1 MEQGGDEARRLD
13 GLSLKPAP
21 EPLALVQSFVNT
33 RNVMHGYDLLEGLD
47 GATAWLTEHGFLGD
61 GVRPNEDDRRRLIAF
76 REGLRALLLAHNGA
90 PVGEA
95 GTEALNEVV
104 SLAPFSARFDSGGE
118 PRLVPA
124 AGAGGAIE
132 GVMGSVLAAIVL
144 GAAEDK
150 WRRLKACRNEG
161 CLWVFYDGS
170 KNRSGSWCT
179 MDVCGARAK
188 MRTYRRRRSS

>member
-33 RNVMHGYDLLEGLD
+33 GNVMHGYDLLEDVD
-47 GATAWLTEHGFLGD
+47 GAAAWLSEHGFPGN
-61 GVRPNEDDRRRLIAF
+61 GARPSEADRLRLVAF
-76 REGLRALLLAHNGA
+76 REGLRALLLSHNGE
-90 PVGEA
+90 PEREA
-95 GTEALNEVV
+95 GIGVLNEVAPV
-104 SLAPFSARFDSGGE
+104 APLAVRFDPEGE

-124 AGAGGAIE
+124 AGAGGEIE
-132 GVMGSVLAAIVL
+132 GVMGSVLAAVVL
-144 GAAEDK
+144 SAAEGK

-161 CLWVFYDGS
+161 CLWAFYDGS

-188 MRTYRRRRSS
+188 MRAYRRRRSS